1 MTSTSRV
8 PRLRARRAHALA
20 TARIRRGLTLTELL
34 VTLAVFTVVISSAFA
49 FLLSQTRGFRSLAMR
64 SDQVQSAR
72 FGRDVLR
79 QELRAAGT
87 NVTEDQPMIVY
98 ASDSV
103 FAFNADVLTN
113 RRDSAMFTGA
123 IYVDPY
129 ATDAEAAAMAQSS
142 ARAIPGTTFTYPLAD
157 YTNLAGTAG
166 DAETVIFRFARDT
179 GTTDVSMFMLTRQ
192 VNANAAEVVA
202 TGLRRTTGKP
212 FFRFWYDPS
221 RYNTTLTSLDTVP
234 RAWLPLA
241 KTVTQRGVT
250 PDTGTAATTR
260 IDQLRGVEVS
270 YDAARESSSKLETV
284 TYMVPMPN
292 TVMDRQSRA
301 CGRTP
306 LVPSG
311 TIGLT
316 WRTDS
321 LAVIVTWPRATDDGG
336 GEADAVRYVLWRRLQ
351 GATAWGSPMATVSSE
366 VGTTTYRYKDA
377 GVDRGAGRRYQ
388 YALAVQDC
396 TPNLSPLSVSGLITV
411 P

>member
-1 MTSTSRV
+1 MTPISLIPRSR
-8 PRLRARRAHALA
+8 RARGSDAPRV
-20 TARIRRGLTLTELL
+20 RRGLTLTELL
-34 VTLAVFTVVISSAFA
+34 VTLALFTVVISSAFA
-49 FLLSQTRGFRSLAMR
+49 FLLSQTRGFRNMSAR
-64 SDQVQSAR
+64 SDQVQAAR

-87 NVTEDQPMIVY
+87 NVTEDQPMLVY

-113 RRDSAMFTGA
+113 RLDSAMFTGA
-123 IYVDPY
+123 IYVDQY
-129 ATDAEAAAMAQSS
+129 ATDAEAAAMSMS
-142 ARAIPGTTFTYPLAD
+142 VARPIPGTSFNYPLAD
-157 YTNLAGTAG
+157 YTRVAGTSG

-179 GTTDVSMFMLTRQ
+179 GTTEANIFMLTRQ

-212 FFRFWYDPS
+212 FFRYWYDPS
-221 RYNTTLTSLDTVP
+221 RYNTALTSLDTVP

-241 KTVTQRGVT
+241 KTVALRGVT

-260 IDQLRGVEVS
+260 IDQIRGVEVS
-270 YDAARESSSKLETV
+270 YDAARPSRTTGETV
-284 TYMVPMPN
+284 SYMVPMPN

-306 LVPSG
+306 IVPG
-311 TIGLT
+311 AMGLT

-321 LAVIVTWPRATDDGG
+321 LAVIVTWPRATDDGA
-336 GEADAVRYVLWRRLQ
+336 GESDAVRYVLWRRLNA
-351 GATAWGSPMATVSSE
+351 ATTWGTPIATVSTE
-366 VGTTTYRYKDA
+366 VGTGGYRYKDG
-377 GVDRGAGRRYQ
+377 GVDRGAGRQYR

-396 TPNLSPLSVSGLITV
+396 TPNLSTLSVSGVITV